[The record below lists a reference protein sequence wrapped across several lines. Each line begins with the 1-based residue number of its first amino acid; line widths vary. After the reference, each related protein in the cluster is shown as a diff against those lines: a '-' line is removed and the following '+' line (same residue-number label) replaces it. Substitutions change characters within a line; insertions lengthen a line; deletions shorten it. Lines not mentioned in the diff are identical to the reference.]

1 MLLQH
6 TLTPGGCLLK
16 RVKTTNSAAL
26 QNLRE
31 RDALA
36 ICSVPSACLKYVVTH
51 SASECHFTFNLLSHQ
66 HILNALLEASQEVLH
81 LASHKPKFFLSQF
94 PS

>member
-6 TLTPGGCLLK
+6 ILTHGGCLLK

-26 QNLRE
+26 QSLRE
-31 RDALA
+31 RDSLA
-36 ICSVPSACLKYVVTH
+36 MCSVPSACLTCVVTY
-51 SASECHFTFNLLSHQ
+51 SASESHFTLNSLSHQ
-66 HILNALLEASQEVLH
+66 HILNALLEAGQEALH
-81 LASHKPKFFLSQF
+81 LASCKAKFFLPQF